1 MALRCHYIVLDVER
15 AATDDELKKAYRTLA
30 LKWHPDKNQ
39 DQQVRASERAPS
51 PARSR
56 AQGWPASAAAATAAR
71 QLWPRLGAA
80 RPRAAALLELQWPPP
95 RPRLAEPLHEGAA
108 AAPARRQEV
117 ATERFKE
124 IQNAYAVLSDKHER
138 SWYDQHRESILRGG
152 SGAGGGGGDE
162 SDEDEGGLDLW
173 PLFSSSAYE
182 SFGGGEGG
190 FFAVYAAAFRTL
202 EQEEST
208 VRESAGDCSTPP
220 PPTYGCSF
228 HCRRLQPPLHAVAAS
243 VAHGCR

>member
-51 PARSR
+51 PARARARSR
-56 AQGWPASAAAATAAR
+56 AQGCPASAAAATSAR
-71 QLWPRLGAA
+71 QLWPRLSAA

-108 AAPARRQEV
+108 AAPARPQEV

-152 SGAGGGGGDE
+152 SGARRRRASAKLPASGRRCATSAG
-162 SDEDEGGLDLW
+162 SCPSCCW
-173 PLFSSSAYE
+173 PLPWLLPAL
-182 SFGGGEGG
+182 
-190 FFAVYAAAFRTL
+190 ALAAPLAR
-202 EQEEST
+202 
-208 VRESAGDCSTPP
+208 
-220 PPTYGCSF
+220 PPTLALTSAP
-228 HCRRLQPPLHAVAAS
+228 RA
-243 VAHGCR
+243 